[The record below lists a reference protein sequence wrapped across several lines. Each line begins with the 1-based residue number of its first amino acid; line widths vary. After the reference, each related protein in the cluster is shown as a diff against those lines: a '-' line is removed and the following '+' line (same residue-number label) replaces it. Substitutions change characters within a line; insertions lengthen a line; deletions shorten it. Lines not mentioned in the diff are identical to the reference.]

1 MNLISF
7 KSLTS
12 TDCREAEAWNEGLRP
27 PAHASKDEYRK
38 WGMSPMTDWHFISPM
53 VGRNPHARIS
63 SANPPF
69 AMRAIITDYDRKFT
83 DEEVAKVTA
92 RLKKERFQPTILHR
106 TFSGG
111 LRGIYLF
118 EQEVQGVDALMA
130 EALLKIAKV
139 KMGLHK
145 VARGLD
151 EDAMLRPEQLYCW
164 WPVIEGMDLTNSISP
179 ETVLS
184 WKSEILERK
193 IYKDEDVS
201 VNLEAVHL
209 EIEKQFPG
217 RWQGDFAEGAK
228 GPRFWDPTA
237 DNPQGAMILKNGVY
251 AMTGDKQGF
260 VPWNEILGKTFVD
273 GWQEER
279 FGNAVKDIHFDGT
292 HFYRRSGDNWMTWN
306 ERTFTRHLLTK
317 GLSADCAKGD
327 DMSELQRAMNFV
339 EDQQYVY
346 GRAPFLYQGQIAYQK
361 GAAFLNT
368 ATAKALK
375 PADGPV
381 TAEDVPLMLEFI
393 RTLFTREDAAHHFT
407 QWLKRTYVGAHLG
420 EPTLGQ
426 AAILVGPVQCG
437 KTYLANTLIGGLLG
451 GCANAVNYLTG
462 TSRFN
467 STLLESGVAL
477 VDDGDTSESQFA
489 LGKYTQ
495 KLKAMIANPYA
506 NYEGKYMKESMVEWR
521 GRVVIVANEDPS
533 SMQALPDISSNSED
547 KVCLYRVKQAFD
559 GVRFPKNA
567 ELDAEL
573 PRFAR
578 WLLDL
583 PEDGT
588 LMTDNRFGLG
598 AYHDPTLVDDAHAT
612 AAGSELSEI
621 VDLMFT
627 GPTDTLVGSATEIL
641 NIMGSRE
648 DLQYILRSYTPV
660 TFGKG
665 LMRIA
670 VRYPAKVLVHSI
682 KGKSRYTISPIHKTE
697 FERAK
702 SPAEAASRAV
712 TKERNRVLAGHRESA
727 GAAGGA
733 PNHSETPKPP
743 STPTETPATRNPRN

>member
-12 TDCREAEAWNEGLRP
+12 TDCREAAPWNEGLRAP
-27 PAHASKDEYRK
+27 SHASKDEYRQ
-38 WGMSPMTDWHFISPM
+38 WGTDPGTDWHFISPM
-53 VGRNPHARIS
+53 VGQNPHARIS

-69 AMRAIITDYDRKFT
+69 AMRAIVTDYDRKFT
-83 DEEVAKVTA
+83 DEEVAKITA
-92 RLKKERFQPTILHR
+92 RLKKERFQPSVLHR

-118 EQEVQGVDALMA
+118 EEEVKGVDERMA
-130 EALLKIAKV
+130 KELLKIAKT

-151 EDAMLRPEQLYCW
+151 EDAMLRPEQTYCW
-164 WPVIEGMDLTNSISP
+164 WPVIEGQDLSNSISP

-184 WKSEILERK
+184 WKSEILDRK
-193 IYKDEDVS
+193 IYKDEETD
-201 VNLEAVHL
+201 VNLEAVAI
-209 EIEKQFPG
+209 EVEKQFPG
-217 RWQGDFAEGAK
+217 RWQGEFTEGTK
-228 GPRFWDPTA
+228 GIRFWDPAA
-237 DNPQGAMILKNGVY
+237 DNPMGAMILKNGVY

-260 VPWNEILGKTFVD
+260 VPWHSILGKSFVD

-279 FGNAVKDIHFDGT
+279 FGQAVKDIYFDGT
-292 HFYRRSGDNWMTWN
+292 HFFRRSGDNWMSWN
-306 ERTFTRHLLTK
+306 ERTFGRHLLTK
-317 GLSADCAKGD
+317 GLSAETAKGE
-327 DMSELQRAMNFV
+327 DMSEQQRAMNFV

-346 GRAPFLYQGQIAYQK
+346 GRAPFLYQPHIAHQK
-361 GAAFLNT
+361 GASYLNT
-368 ATAKALK
+368 ATAKALV
-375 PADGPV
+375 PSDGPA
-381 TAEDVPLMLEFI
+381 TAEDVPLILEFI
-393 RTLFTREDAAHHFT
+393 RTLFTREDAANHFT
-407 QWLKRTYVGAHLG
+407 QWLRRTYVGAHNS
-420 EPTLGQ
+420 EPVLGQ

-437 KTYLANTLIGGLLG
+437 KTYLANTIIGGLLG

-467 STLLESGVAL
+467 SALLESGVAL
-477 VDDGDTSESQFA
+477 IDDGDTSESQFA

-495 KLKAMIANPYA
+495 KLKSMIANPYA
-506 NYEGKYMKESMVEWR
+506 NYEGKYMKESMIEWR
-521 GRVVIVANEDPS
+521 GRVVLVANDDPT
-533 SMQALPDISSNSED
+533 SMQALPDISSNSQD
-547 KVCLYRVKQAFD
+547 KVCLYRVKQAFE
-559 GVRFPKNA
+559 GQRFPKNE

-583 PEDGT
+583 PEDET

-598 AYHDPTLVDDAHAT
+598 AFHDPSLVDAAHAT

-627 GPTDTLVGSATEIL
+627 GPDDTLIGSATEIL
-641 NIMGSRE
+641 NLMGSRE

-670 VRYPAKVLVHSI
+670 VRYPDKVIVHAV

-697 FERAK
+697 FARAK
-702 SPAEAASRAV
+702 SPADAAHKAV
-712 TKERNRVLAGHRESA
+712 NKERNRSAEALRGPSESNA
-727 GAAGGA
+727 
-733 PNHSETPKPP
+733 
-743 STPTETPATRNPRN
+743 